1 MRNLIKFIGLYN
13 YSLTFIALIFLSF
26 FFLFNQN
33 FVLKTF
39 YFNSSNFIS
48 GTFYSLNKSVQDYFY
63 LKETNRTLTLENK
76 KLKKNFLDLNLSK
89 DISGDSSNVEI
100 NFIAAEVINNSV
112 NKTKN
117 YITINRGSKHGIKE
131 GMGVL
136 SSSGVVGRVKYVSN
150 NFSTVISVLNTSFF
164 LSTIVKE
171 TNTICSI
178 NWDGSNPNKV
188 KLLYV
193 PKHININRGY
203 IILTSSF
210 DSIYPKGIEV
220 GIVDS
225 VNKNVN
231 SNFYE
236 IDITLSQDF
245 YNLSSVYIIKEELS
259 DEKLSL
265 EKITNDEK

>member
-89 DISGDSSNVEI
+89 DIGGDSSNVEI
-100 NFIAAEVINNSV
+100 DFIDAEVINNSV

-117 YITINRGSKHGIKE
+117 YITCKKS
-131 GMGVL
+131 
-136 SSSGVVGRVKYVSN
+136 
-150 NFSTVISVLNTSFF
+150 
-164 LSTIVKE
+164 
-171 TNTICSI
+171 
-178 NWDGSNPNKV
+178 
-188 KLLYV
+188 
-193 PKHININRGY
+193 
-203 IILTSSF
+203 
-210 DSIYPKGIEV
+210 
-220 GIVDS
+220 
-225 VNKNVN
+225 
-231 SNFYE
+231 
-236 IDITLSQDF
+236 
-245 YNLSSVYIIKEELS
+245 
-259 DEKLSL
+259 
-265 EKITNDEK
+265 